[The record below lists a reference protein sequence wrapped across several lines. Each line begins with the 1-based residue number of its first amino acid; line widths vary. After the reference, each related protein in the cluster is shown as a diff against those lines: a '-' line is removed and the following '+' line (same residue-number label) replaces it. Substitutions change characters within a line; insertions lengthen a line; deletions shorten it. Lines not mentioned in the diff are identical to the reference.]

1 MPGGRSR
8 GDNPLDG
15 ALRIRDCRTGDAP
28 ALRRVFES
36 SIHTL
41 AARDY
46 RPDQLAAWAPRD
58 HDAALWAER
67 IQRIQPFVA
76 ELDNTI
82 AGFADVQPSG
92 YIELFFVSGDHAGRG
107 VATALMA
114 HLQAVAQ
121 ARGITALHANVS
133 LRAERFFLASGFAIE
148 MRQEVERAGVILRNA
163 RMRKVLTAA
172 A

>member
-1 MPGGRSR
+1 M
-8 GDNPLDG
+8 
-15 ALRIRDCRTGDAP
+15 
-28 ALRRVFES
+28 LRRVFAS
-36 SIHTL
+36 SVHML

-46 RPDQLAAWAPRD
+46 RPEQLAAWAPHD
-58 HDAALWAER
+58 HDAAQWADRMQR

-76 ELDNTI
+76 ELDGTV
-82 AGFADVQPSG
+82 AGFADVQSSG

-114 HLQAVAQ
+114 HLEASAQ
-121 ARGITALHANVS
+121 AQGLAALHANVS
-133 LRAERFFLASGFAIE
+133 LRAERFFLASGFVIE
-148 MRQEVERAGVILRNA
+148 VRQEVERAGVMLRNA

>member
-1 MPGGRSR
+1 ME
-8 GDNPLDG
+8 D
-15 ALRIRDCRTGDAP
+15 ALRIRSYQPGDAP

-36 SIHTL
+36 SVHTL

-46 RPDQLAAWAPRD
+46 RPAQLAAWAPHD
-58 HDAALWAER
+58 HDAARWAER
-67 IQRIQPFVA
+67 MQHIRPFVA
-76 ELDNTI
+76 ERGGTM

-92 YIELFFVSGDHAGRG
+92 HIDMFFVSGDHAGRG

-114 HLQAVAQ
+114 HLHAVAQ
-121 ARGITALHANVS
+121 AQGIAALHANVS